1 VTITKTFT
9 FPKTRRSSLTVIL
22 TLTLSLIVTCV
33 VSIGIGAVRIAPL
46 EVLQFLTDSSGGVNA
61 RIVQELRLPRII
73 VAVVCGALFAVSGAI
88 LQGVVRNPLAS
99 PDLVGVGAG
108 AGVAAVVTLILLPSA
123 PAWLLPVGAFVGAWL
138 GFAMVI
144 WLSVRHGEVTP
155 LRVALIGVAV
165 GAALGA
171 VQQLVLI
178 RAPDGIAQALS
189 FLSGTVYGA
198 DWSRVSSLLP
208 WLSLLP
214 VAWLLAGKLDV
225 LAFSD
230 EVSKSLGMRLMLA
243 RVICMSVAVAL
254 AAAAVTG
261 AGVLGFVGLI
271 GPHAARLLIG
281 SRHSLLLPT
290 SALLGAILV
299 VVADA
304 LGRGL
309 LPPLEIPA
317 GIVTTLIGA
326 PYFLLLVRREVRGT
340 R

>member
-1 VTITKTFT
+1 MIASK
-9 FPKTRRSSLTVIL
+9 PSPSRPLRSSSLAVVPAL
-22 TLTLSLIVTCV
+22 ALLLIVTCI
-33 VSIGIGAVRIAPL
+33 VSIGIGAIRITPL
-46 EVLQFLTDSSGGVNA
+46 EVLHALTDSSGSVNA
-61 RIVQELRLPRII
+61 RIIAELRLPRIT
-73 VAVVCGALFAVSGAI
+73 VAAICGALFAVSGAM

-108 AGVAAVVTLILLPSA
+108 AGVAAVLTLILLPNA

-138 GFAMVI
+138 GFALVI
-144 WLSVRHGEVTP
+144 WLSVKNGEVTP

-178 RAPDGIAQALS
+178 RAPDSIGQALS

-198 DWSRVSSLLP
+198 DWARVSSLLP
-208 WLSLLP
+208 WLTLLP
-214 VAWLLAGKLDV
+214 IAWLLAGKLDV

-230 EVSKSLGMRLMLA
+230 EVSKALGMRLMLTRLA
-243 RVICMSVAVAL
+243 CMSVAVAL

-271 GPHAARLLIG
+271 GPHAARLLVG
-281 SRHSLLLPT
+281 SRHSGLLPT
-290 SALLGAILV
+290 SALLGAMLV

-317 GIVTTLIGA
+317 GIITTLIGA
-326 PYFLLLVRREVRGT
+326 PYFLLLMRRQARA